1 MIYEKNYLQ
10 AAYSNYFLHMIGNI
24 NTRWEQQ
31 TRQKSE
37 VKSSKEWELLAIA
50 FSLQ

>member
-1 MIYEKNYLQ
+1 MKRTIYKLPKD
-10 AAYSNYFLHMIGNI
+10 SNYFLHMIGNI